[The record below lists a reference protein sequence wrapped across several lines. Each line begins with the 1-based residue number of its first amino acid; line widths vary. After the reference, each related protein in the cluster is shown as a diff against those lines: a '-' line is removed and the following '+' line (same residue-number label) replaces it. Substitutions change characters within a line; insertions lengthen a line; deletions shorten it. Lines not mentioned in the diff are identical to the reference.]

1 MSCVVF
7 SQETADSKSEE
18 GMDDVKSAWPLCL
31 GLHRCYNG
39 RYNRLQCSNAE
50 PILESRSKFGLRAA
64 TRPHE
69 VGIASKRVSA
79 MAR

>member
-1 MSCVVF
+1 MTGAAWLPSARALRCSVKSVNERNPCPVLYF

-39 RYNRLQCSNAE
+39 RYN
-50 PILESRSKFGLRAA
+50 G
-64 TRPHE
+64 
-69 VGIASKRVSA
+69 
-79 MAR
+79 